1 MFILVVSRFFIVS
14 ALYSCNAIRVVSPK
28 VIYLY
33 RKCEEFDLN
42 CVSNRALALRAN
54 TPVLCHLLVGSVL
67 PSFLFLS
74 SLVHSVLCCN
84 SEV

>member
-33 RKCEEFDLN
+33 RKCKEFDLN
-42 CVSNRALALRAN
+42 CVSNRALAFACKHPGVVSPLGWKCASLL
-54 TPVLCHLLVGSVL
+54 PLPEFSCAQCAVL
-67 PSFLFLS
+67 
-74 SLVHSVLCCN
+74 
-84 SEV
+84 